1 MSDYQKLSRELSE
14 KSKHST
20 REEARLIDRAKD
32 AIIELLG
39 MHALDMSEI
48 VRLRRQMEA
57 EHE

>member
-1 MSDYQKLSRELSE
+1 MSDSQKLIRDLSE
-14 KSKHST
+14 KSEHST
-20 REEARLIDRAKD
+20 REEAKLIDRAEN

-48 VRLRRQMEA
+48 VRLRRMVEA